1 MFIHLKNEKDFI
13 KSDSFINAGD
23 VKSIKVDSKIADP
36 SPQDFID
43 YINDE
48 KNNLLPSDIKEN
60 TSVVFI
66 NFSMLSDIGNL
77 SLRKRDTE
85 YNAKN
90 NKVLINKSLYEK
102 DGVYSAL
109 KEKGFSKKEITNL
122 VIAHEIGHFIHRET
136 SNKNN
141 IYINSKNDGALF
153 INKLMTFSERIFAET
168 DPHGYVVPEVYKL
181 RQATREGYPDLYS
194 AILLNKFYPEE
205 KANSMIKALHDYR
218 YNQNHWSQY
227 YTSNALETYI
237 KEKDSLT
244 LNSFNDISEYIHSNI
259 SKNAIKV
266 IVEQKE
272 VSDYFL
278 GIMDGLSN
286 SRIKTSQDRQKEVD
300 EVFPFLKGLKIK
312 NNDINTDHFYSGKE
326 AIESF
331 VQYQRNKN
339 GSTFKS
345 RLKMLLNKS
354 KEKPDN
360 ENKKSGLKLK

>member
-1 MFIHLKNEKDFI
+1 MFIHLKNEKYFI
-13 KSDSFINAGD
+13 KSDSLAHAGGL
-23 VKSIKVDSKIADP
+23 KSIKENSKIVDP

-43 YINDE
+43 YINNE

-109 KEKGFSKKEITNL
+109 RGKGFSKKEITNL

-136 SNKNN
+136 SNTNS
-141 IYINSKNDGALF
+141 IYIDSKDDSALF
-153 INKLMTFSERIFAET
+153 INKIMTFPERIFAEA
-168 DPHGYVVPEVYKL
+168 DPHGYAVPEIYKL

-205 KANSMIKALHDYR
+205 KANNMIKALHDYR

-227 YTSNALETYI
+227 YTSNALE
-237 KEKDSLT
+237 K
-244 LNSFNDISEYIHSNI
+244 
-259 SKNAIKV
+259 
-266 IVEQKE
+266 
-272 VSDYFL
+272 
-278 GIMDGLSN
+278 
-286 SRIKTSQDRQKEVD
+286 IKTR
-300 EVFPFLKGLKIK
+300 
-312 NNDINTDHFYSGKE
+312 
-326 AIESF
+326 
-331 VQYQRNKN
+331 
-339 GSTFKS
+339 
-345 RLKMLLNKS
+345 
-354 KEKPDN
+354 
-360 ENKKSGLKLK
+360 